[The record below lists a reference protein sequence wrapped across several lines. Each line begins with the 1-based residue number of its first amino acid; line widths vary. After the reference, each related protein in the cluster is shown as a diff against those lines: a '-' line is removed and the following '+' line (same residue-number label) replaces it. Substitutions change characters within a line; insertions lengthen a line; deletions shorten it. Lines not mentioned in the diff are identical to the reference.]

1 MSTNDTNKILY
12 KELSYKLNGL
22 LFNVHNK
29 LGRFSREKQYGDE
42 LEVLL
47 KNSDLAYKRE
57 FTVSDGNR
65 VDFLIDDKIILDVKA
80 KRLVLKDDY
89 YQILRYLQS
98 SGLKLGLI
106 VNFRN
111 TYLKPKR
118 IINLR

>member
-12 KELSYKLNGL
+12 KELSYKLNGI
-22 LFNVHNK
+22 LFNIHNK
-29 LGRFSREKQYGDE
+29 LGRFSREKQYSDE
-42 LEVLL
+42 LEVSL
-47 KNSDLAYKRE
+47 KNSDLNYKRE
-57 FTVSDGNR
+57 YPVSDGNR
-65 VDFLIDDKIILDVKA
+65 VDFLIDNKIILDVKA
-80 KRLVLKDDY
+80 KRLILKDDY

-111 TYLKPKR
+111 TFLKPKR